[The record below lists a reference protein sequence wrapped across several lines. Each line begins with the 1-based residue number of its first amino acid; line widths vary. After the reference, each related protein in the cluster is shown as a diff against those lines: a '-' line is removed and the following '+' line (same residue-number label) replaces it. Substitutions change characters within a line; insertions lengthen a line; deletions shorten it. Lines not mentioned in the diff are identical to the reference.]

1 MRLEEKMID
10 RSKQTA
16 MPAPSS
22 AALRFK
28 RSLRAGACKLAVPV
42 SGAEAATPRV
52 FAI

>member
-1 MRLEEKMID
+1 MID

-16 MPAPSS
+16 MPTPSS

-28 RSLRAGACKLAVPV
+28 RSLRASACPLMLTV
-42 SGAEAATPRV
+42 SRAEACTPRV